1 MKPFNSNPT
10 STTPVGDYKAL
21 ATLNYTEDDD
31 EDWTGQ
37 VCQILF
43 HPSSLVHMSR
53 ERNGHGHV
61 QQVDLHLPLALP
73 DRHYEP
79 GGQLPPR

>member
-10 STTPVGDYKAL
+10 STTPVDDYKAL

-31 EDWTGQ
+31 EEWTGQ
-37 VCQILF
+37 ICQ
-43 HPSSLVHMSR
+43 
-53 ERNGHGHV
+53 RNGHEHV
-61 QQVDLHLPLALP
+61 QQVDLHPPLALP

-79 GGQLPPR
+79 GGQLLPR